1 MIPLYRLVDA
11 PGYHG
16 SAFCVGPYHF
26 SLPAF
31 PMHRQDFGELVFVL
45 DGSGIHRTVQAHYPV
60 GAGDVFYIPPDEP
73 HGFAEAAGMSLVNIA
88 FDPKRGLGLDAD
100 VLQLEGYHALF
111 RLQPAM
117 RSEGEYRNRL
127 RLDEGALRHVRAM
140 LRRIEDEYRAR
151 ADAYESMLRALFW
164 ELIVYVA
171 RVFSGVG
178 ATEDRR
184 LWRLARVAAHLETAY
199 GERIRLDDLAR
210 SAGVSRNTLLR
221 LFGTYYGVSPMQYL
235 LSVRIRE
242 AQRLLRDTDLS
253 VTEIASRCGF
263 SDGNYFCRRFA
274 QHAGVSPGRYRRS
287 G

>member
-1 MIPLYRLVDA
+1 MIPLYRLTDA

-16 SAFCVGPYHF
+16 AAFCVGPYHF

-45 DGSGIHRTVQAHYPV
+45 DGTGVHRTARARYPI

-73 HGFAEAAGMSLVNIA
+73 HGFADAAGMSIVNIA
-88 FDPKRGLGLDAD
+88 FDSERALKIGRD

-117 RSEGEYRNRL
+117 RTEGGYRNRL
-127 RLDEGALRHVRAM
+127 RLEAENMGYVRAL
-140 LRRIEDEYRAR
+140 LRRIDEEYRVR
-151 ADAYESMLRALFW
+151 AEAYESMLWALLT

-171 RVFSGVG
+171 RVFSGV
-178 ATEDRR
+178 AAAEDRR

-199 GERIRLDDLAR
+199 GERLRLDDLAR

-221 LFGTYYGVSPMQYL
+221 SFGTYYGVSPMQYL
-235 LSVRIRE
+235 LAVRIRE
-242 AQRLLRDTDLS
+242 AQRLLRDTELS
-253 VTEIASRCGF
+253 VTEVASRCGF

-274 QHAGVSPGRYRRS
+274 QRVGVSPGRYRR
-287 G
+287 GG

>member
-1 MIPLYRLVDA
+1 MVPLYRLADS

-16 SAFCVGPYHF
+16 AAFCVGPYHF
-26 SLPAF
+26 SFPAF

-45 DGSGIHRTVQAHYPV
+45 EGTGVHRTARARYPI

-73 HGFAEAAGMSLVNIA
+73 HGFAEAAGMSIVNVA
-88 FDPKRGLGLDAD
+88 FDSARALKMGSD

-111 RLQPAM
+111 HLQPAM
-117 RSEGEYRNRL
+117 RTEGGYRNRL
-127 RLDEGALRHVRAM
+127 RLGDDALRYVRAL
-140 LRRIEDEYRAR
+140 LRRIDEEYRAR
-151 ADAYESMLRALFW
+151 AEAYESMLRALLS

-178 ATEDRR
+178 AAEDRR

-221 LFGTYYGVSPMQYL
+221 SFGTYYGVSPMQYL

-242 AQRLLRDTDLS
+242 ARRLLRDTDLN
-253 VTEIASRCGF
+253 VTEVASRCGF
-263 SDGNYFCRRFA
+263 SDGNYFCRQFA
-274 QHAGVSPGRYRRS
+274 KRVGVSPGRYRRA